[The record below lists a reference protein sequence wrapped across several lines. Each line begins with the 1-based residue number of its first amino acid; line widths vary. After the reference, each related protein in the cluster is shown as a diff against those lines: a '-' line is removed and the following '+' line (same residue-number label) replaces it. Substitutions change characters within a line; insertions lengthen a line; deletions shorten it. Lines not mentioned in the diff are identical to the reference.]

1 MEMEKKNIAIL
12 ILAIALV
19 ASGVGNIIFLLPT
32 PVVPEEK
39 ITFVFGTGSGP
50 SDLDPVR
57 SWDSASNDVIEQ
69 VWEGLYMY
77 NLSDPDLAPVAR
89 LASGDGTWDVTNTH
103 FTVPLR
109 RGVYFHDGAPFN
121 AAAVNFT
128 FSRINWF
135 INASQDLPGAVG
147 ISQIHSLYEFPN
159 GTTIL
164 HPTNPVTINDEYSV
178 TINLRAPY
186 AVFEKLICYV
196 TAYMLSPKSTP
207 AREYIETSTGD
218 IVGTG
223 PFVYDHYIADTE
235 VKFHRWDRYW
245 RTGAYF
251 EEVTYAI
258 IEDSTTRNNAML
270 GHTIDYLAG
279 SESSLFPT
287 FDADV
292 TITHRAGGRA
302 LSYYYL
308 GMNNN
313 RINKTWRQAIS
324 WAINYTYI
332 IDELQDG
339 TVYRS
344 NGPLAPDFPGYDP
357 NIKAATWDLA
367 KSRGIVKGMFPVETA
382 LLLADN
388 DTTGANAI
396 AWRGTTIKS
405 WNYSYNTDNNFRVD
419 LGVLLTDNLDLMGIN
434 VIDQPMSWADFIYR
448 AYGYMEP
455 GGYDSLMLYW
465 IGWGPDYLE
474 PFNMI
479 APLFSNKSA
488 SDSCQ
493 YYNASVEQWLA
504 DVLVTTDPIARDAL
518 YTQILHQIVEVD
530 MPHAFGYHPYQHSVH
545 SADIV
550 NVAYN
555 AMGNFYV
562 YPIYRTPTEY
572 SSTT

>member
-19 ASGVGNIIFLLPT
+19 ASGVGNVIFLIPT
-32 PVVPEEK
+32 PVVPEDK

-50 SDLDPVR
+50 SDLDPIR

-69 VWEGLYMY
+69 VAEGLYMY
-77 NLSDPDLAPVAR
+77 NLSDPDLKSVPR
-89 LASGDGTWDVTNTH
+89 LAADYGTWDVTGKH
-103 FTVPLR
+103 YTVPLR
-109 RGVYFHDGAPFN
+109 RGVFFHDGTPFN

-135 INASQDLPGAVG
+135 INASGTLPASVG

-164 HPTNPVTINDEYSV
+164 DPTNPVTINDEYSV

-196 TAYMLSPKSTP
+196 TAYMLSPTATP
-207 AREYIETSTGD
+207 LHEYIETADGV

-251 EEVTYAI
+251 EEVTFAI
-258 IEDSTTRNNAML
+258 IEDQTTRNNAML
-270 GHTIDYLAG
+270 GHTIDYLSG
-279 SESSLFPT
+279 SSSSLFPT
-287 FDADV
+287 YDADP
-292 TITHRAGGRA
+292 TITHRSGGRA
-302 LSYYYL
+302 MSYYYL
-308 GMNNN
+308 GMNTK
-313 RINKTWRQAIS
+313 RINQTWRQAIS
-324 WAINYTYI
+324 WSINYTYI
-332 IDELQDG
+332 IDELSDG

-344 NGPLAPDFPGYDP
+344 NGPLAPDFPGY
-357 NIKAATWDLA
+357 NSSIKAATWDLA
-367 KSRGIVKGMFPVETA
+367 KARTIVQSMGFATG
-382 LLLADN
+382 LTADN
-388 DTTGANAI
+388 ETTGSNAD
-396 AWRGTTIKS
+396 AWRALDIVS
-405 WNYSYNTDNNFRVD
+405 WNYSYNTDNEFRAD
-419 LGVLLTDNLDLMGIN
+419 LGVLLKDNLDLIGID
-434 VIDQPMSWADFIYR
+434 VVDQGMSWSDFIYR

-465 IGWGPDYLE
+465 IGWGPDYLS

-479 APLFSNKSA
+479 APLFSNKSS
-488 SDSCQ
+488 SDSAQ
-493 YYNASVEQWLA
+493 YYNADVEQWLA
-504 DVLVTTDPIARDAL
+504 DVLVETNATKREIL
-518 YTQILHQIVEVD
+518 YSKILHQIVEVD

-545 SADIV
+545 SADIKG
-550 NVAYN
+550 VAYN

-562 YPIYRTPTEY
+562 YPIYREPSEY
-572 SSTT
+572 

>member
-32 PVVPEEK
+32 PVVPEDK

-50 SDLDPVR
+50 SDLDPIR

-69 VWEGLYMY
+69 VCEGLYMY
-77 NLSDPDLAPVAR
+77 NLSSPGLEIVPR
-89 LASGDGTWDVTNTH
+89 LASGPGSWDVTKTH

-109 RGVYFHDGAPFN
+109 RDVYFHDGTPFN

-128 FSRINWF
+128 FNRINWVT
-135 INASQDLPGAVG
+135 NATGTLPASVG

-164 HPTNPVTINDEYSV
+164 HPTNPVTINSDYSV

-186 AVFEKLICYV
+186 AIFESLICYV
-196 TAYMLSPKSTP
+196 TAYMLSPTATP
-207 AREYIETSTGD
+207 AKDYIDTASGK

-235 VKFHRWDRYW
+235 VKFHRWNRYW

-251 EEVTYAI
+251 EEMTFAI
-258 IEDSTTRNNAML
+258 IEDSITRNNAML
-270 GHTIDYLAG
+270 GHTIDYLSG
-279 SESSLFPT
+279 SMTSLFPT
-287 FDADV
+287 YDADV
-292 TITHRAGGRA
+292 TITHRTGGRA

-308 GMNNN
+308 GMNNHK
-313 RINKTWRQAIS
+313 INVTWRRAIS
-324 WAINYTYI
+324 YAINYTYI
-332 IDELQDG
+332 IDELSDG
-339 TVYRS
+339 AVFRS
-344 NGPLAPDFPGYDP
+344 NGPLAPDFPGY
-357 NIKAATWDLA
+357 NESIKAAVWDLA
-367 KSRGIVKGMFPVETA
+367 KARTYVKSMGFAGTSA
-382 LLLADN
+382 LVCDN
-388 DTTGANAI
+388 LTTGTNAD
-396 AWRGTTIKS
+396 AWKALDLVS
-405 WNYSYNTDNNFRVD
+405 WNYSYNTDNDFRAD
-419 LGVLLTDNLDLMGIN
+419 LYPLLKDNLDLIGMDI
-434 VIDQPMSWADFIYR
+434 IDGGMSWANFIYR

-465 IGWGPDYLE
+465 IGWGPDYLA

-479 APLFSNKSA
+479 APLFSNKSE
-488 SDSCQ
+488 SDSAQ
-493 YYNASVEQWLA
+493 YFNQDVEDWLA
-504 DVLVTTDPIARDAL
+504 AVLLETDPDEQAKL
-518 YTQILHQIVEVD
+518 YSKILHQIVEVD

-545 SADIV
+545 SADLR

-555 AMGNFYV
+555 AMGNFYA
-562 YPIYRTPTEY
+562 YPIYRVPSEY
-572 SSTT
+572 

>member
-19 ASGVGNIIFLLPT
+19 ASGIGNIILALPPIQLGA
-32 PVVPEEK
+32 PVSRN
-39 ITFVFGTGSGP
+39 FVVGTGSGP
-50 SDLDPVR
+50 LDLDPVQ

-69 VWEGLYMY
+69 VCEGLFMY
-77 NLSDPDLAPVAR
+77 NLSDPDLGIVPR
-89 LASGDGTWDVTNTH
+89 LAADYGTWDVTGTH
-103 FTVPLR
+103 FTVILR
-109 RGVYFHDGAPFN
+109 TGVKFHDGTRFN
-121 AAAVNFT
+121 ASSVVFT
-128 FSRINWF
+128 FERINYF
-135 INASQDLPGAVG
+135 INASGMPWILNET

-164 HPTNPVTINDEYSV
+164 DPVEPVTINSQYNV

-196 TAYMLSPKSTP
+196 TAFMLSPASTP
-207 AREYIETSTGD
+207 KFEYISTAYGR
-218 IVGTG
+218 IIGTG
-223 PFVYDHYIADTE
+223 PFVYDYYVADTE
-235 VKFHRWDRYW
+235 VKFHRWNNYW
-245 RTGAYF
+245 RALPFF

-258 IEDSTTRNNAML
+258 IEDSVTRNNAML
-270 GHTIDYLAG
+270 GHTIDYLLG
-279 SESSLFPT
+279 SEASLFPT

-313 RINKTWRQAIS
+313 LINRTWRQAIS

-332 IDELQDG
+332 IDELQQG

-344 NGPLAPDFPGYDP
+344 NGPLAPDFPGY
-357 NIKAATWDLA
+357 NESIKAATWDLA
-367 KSRGIVKGMFPVETA
+367 HARTIVQSMGFATG
-382 LLLADN
+382 LTADN
-388 DTTGANAI
+388 TTTGTNAD
-396 AWRGTTIKS
+396 AWKALSLQS
-405 WNYSYNTDNNFRVD
+405 WNYSYNTDNNFRAD
-419 LGVLLTDNLDLMGIN
+419 LFPLLENNLDLIGIN

-479 APLFSNKSA
+479 APLFSNKST
-488 SDSCQ
+488 SDSAQ
-493 YYNASVEQWLA
+493 YYNAEVEQWLEE
-504 DVLVTTDPIARDAL
+504 VLVETDAGARDIL
-518 YTQILHQIVEVD
+518 YSKILHQIVEID

-545 SADIV
+545 SANIRGV
-550 NVAYN
+550 SYN
-555 AMGNFYV
+555 AMGSFYV
-562 YPIYRTPTEY
+562 YPMYRA
-572 SSTT
+572 